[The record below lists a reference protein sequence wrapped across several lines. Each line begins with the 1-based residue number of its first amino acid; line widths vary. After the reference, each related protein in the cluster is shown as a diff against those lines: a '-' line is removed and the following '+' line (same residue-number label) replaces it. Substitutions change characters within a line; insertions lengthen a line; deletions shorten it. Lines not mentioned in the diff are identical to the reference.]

1 MLAAHKTG
9 KQRRVVLRAKA
20 RLSPGQKV
28 HPMVNLPKFS
38 VEDKAGLNF
47 G

>member
-1 MLAAHKTG
+1 MLAAHKTA

-20 RLSPGQKV
+20 PSLARSKV